1 MKQFEGK
8 LAIVTGAARGIGR
21 GIAQVL
27 AERGATVA
35 LGDIDESGVAAV
47 ADAESIG
54 RFAEQVVDDFGSV
67 DICAPNAGVI
77 GAPDFESRIG
87 HMEADWN
94 ATWNVNVLGTV
105 NTISAVRDH
114 MQEQRHGK
122 IIIVSS
128 QGGRPPAGS
137 AGMWGGTVQQTFLIS
152 KSALIQYMHHLA
164 IEMGPF
170 NVNVKAVCPR
180 TLWTPMWEK
189 IAANHAVVNPELAG
203 LEPPEFFARTV

>member
-1 MKQFEGK
+1 
-8 LAIVTGAARGIGR
+8 
-21 GIAQVL
+21 
-27 AERGATVA
+27 
-35 LGDIDESGVAAV
+35 
-47 ADAESIG
+47 
-54 RFAEQVVDDFGSV
+54 
-67 DICAPNAGVI
+67 
-77 GAPDFESRIG
+77 
-87 HMEADWN
+87 MEADWN

-122 IIIVSS
+122 IVIVSS
-128 QGGRPPAGS
+128 QGGRPPAGGG
-137 AGMWGGTVQQTFLIS
+137 GMWGGTVQQPYLIS

-203 LEPPEFFARTV
+203 LEPREFFARTVKANIPLQRAPTAVDVGSAVAFLASEDASEITGQALNVNGGAVMS

>member
-35 LGDIDESGVAAV
+35 LGNIDESGVAAV
-47 ADAESIG
+47 ADAESIE

-94 ATWNVNVLGTV
+94 ATWNVNGG
-105 NTISAVRDH
+105 AV
-114 MQEQRHGK
+114 M
-122 IIIVSS
+122 S
-128 QGGRPPAGS
+128 
-137 AGMWGGTVQQTFLIS
+137 
-152 KSALIQYMHHLA
+152 
-164 IEMGPF
+164 
-170 NVNVKAVCPR
+170 
-180 TLWTPMWEK
+180 
-189 IAANHAVVNPELAG
+189 
-203 LEPPEFFARTV
+203 